1 MHIRSVLALTLP
13 LLSGAAAK
21 SASNS
26 SAGPDENGK
35 YWIHG
40 SGISAAFIPYG
51 ASISDLLIKDKNGV
65 TRDIVAGF
73 DNATYYEVDESHP
86 HLGSVPGRYANRIK
100 NSTFEID
107 GVTYE
112 TPPNDNPTEEH
123 PDGVNTLHGGP
134 NGWDYRNFT
143 VVAHTE
149 SSITFSLVD
158 PDGEQGF
165 PGEVVSL
172 VTYTLT
178 GNTWEISMVAV
189 PTTKAT
195 PIMLSSHT
203 YWNLDGF
210 ANDEVTHALNHTVHM
225 PFSHKRVGVDSI
237 LIPTGEILENE
248 EGSVNDFWS
257 APKQVGDGFSD
268 PEIEGNCGEG
278 CSGYGMAPS
287 PPSFSPSCTP

>member
-1 MHIRSVLALTLP
+1 MSLRSLFALALP

-21 SASNS
+21 SSNS
-26 SAGPDENGK
+26 TGPDADGK
-35 YWIHG
+35 YWIH
-40 SGISAAFIPYG
+40 SSAISAAFIPYG

-65 TRDIVAGF
+65 TRDLVAGYE
-73 DNATYYEVDESHP
+73 NATYYEIDEQHP
-86 HLGSVPGRYANRIK
+86 HYGSVPGRYANRIK

-107 GVTYE
+107 GETYDVL
-112 TPPNDNPTEEH
+112 PNDNPTEEH

-134 NGWDYRNFT
+134 NGWDFRNFT
-143 VVAHTE
+143 VEAHTE
-149 SSITFSLVD
+149 SSITFSIVD

-165 PGEVVSL
+165 PGEVHSL
-172 VTYTLT
+172 VTYTLV

-210 ANDEVTHALNHTVHM
+210 ANDQVFHALNHTLHM
-225 PFSHKRVGVDSI
+225 PYSDKRVGVDSI
-237 LIPTGEILENE
+237 LIPTGEILEND

-257 APKQVGDGFSD
+257 EPKQLGGSFDD
-268 PEIEGNCGEG
+268 PEIEGNCGVG
-278 CSGYGMAPS
+278 CSGYGMS
-287 PPSFSPSCTP
+287 SLSLLSSILSRL